1 MKKQKYRPEKRRGIG
16 MLQGEHAEP
25 FALRSFIHSLKVEIL
40 GDVPGEDLNGIFISF
55 PGVSFQGHGFH

>member
-1 MKKQKYRPEKRRGIG
+1 MVR
-16 MLQGEHAEP
+16 GEHAEP